1 MHDDFSLPPIAPPID
16 PEIIEQ
22 EAELQQEDV
31 RLADA
36 YFHPS
41 WAKVQDILNEVIE
54 ASRYGSANANL
65 PADEY
70 KIEDLVNKRV
80 AAQLQ
85 DLLVRIQN
93 AVESVETIKRAKGD
107 Q

>member
-1 MHDDFSLPPIAPPID
+1 MDDFSLPPIAPQ
-16 PEIIEQ
+16 IEQ
-22 EAELQQEDV
+22 EIAEQEIELHQEDV
-31 RLADA
+31 KLADA

-41 WAKVQDILNEVIE
+41 WAKVQEILNEVID
-54 ASRYGSANANL
+54 ASRYGSANAKL

-93 AVESVETIKRAKGD
+93 AVESVETIKRANGGK
-107 Q
+107 

>member
-1 MHDDFSLPPIAPPID
+1 MDDFSLPPIAPQV
-16 PEIIEQ
+16 EQELIEQ
-22 EAELQQEDV
+22 EQELHQEDV
-31 RLADA
+31 RLADS

-54 ASRYGSANANL
+54 ASRYGSANPNL

-80 AAQLQ
+80 AGQLQ
-85 DLLVRIQN
+85 DLLVRIKN
-93 AVESVETIKRAKGD
+93 AVESVESTKRAKGGK
-107 Q
+107 